1 MKYDDIKKNIRESMG
16 MDDDQPTPEILTE
29 AFVAQ
34 VKQFDLNTEKLSQ
47 KAKTAHIEL
56 YKNYVACFNK
66 TSAELDG
73 IPREDANATCS
84 VFRDT
89 KLAEQSNMAALYL
102 HELYFANIAAPVSE
116 LAMDSLSYMRL
127 SRDWGNFDSWQEDFI
142 ACAMSAQSGWAVCCF
157 NTYLQAYVNIIID
170 GHDRNVPMGCV
181 PVIVM
186 DMWEHAYFHDYL
198 KNKRQYL
205 YNMMAQ
211 LNWDVIENR
220 FVRAERIAQV
230 SR

>member
-1 MKYDDIKKNIRESMG
+1 
-16 MDDDQPTPEILTE
+16 
-29 AFVAQ
+29 
-34 VKQFDLNTEKLSQ
+34 
-47 KAKTAHIEL
+47 
-56 YKNYVACFNK
+56 
-66 TSAELDG
+66 
-73 IPREDANATCS
+73 
-84 VFRDT
+84 
-89 KLAEQSNMAALYL
+89 
-102 HELYFANIAAPVSE
+102 
-116 LAMDSLSYMRL
+116 
-127 SRDWGNFDSWQEDFI
+127 
-142 ACAMSAQSGWAVCCF
+142 MSAQSGWAVCCF
-157 NTYLQAYVNIIID
+157 NTYLQGYVNIIID

-186 DMWEHAYFHDYL
+186 EMWEHAYFHDYL